1 MFKKILTII
10 IALFSIVTTS
20 KFRGTKLPN
29 EDFIPVINTINS
41 NTSNYKSAILIEA
54 STKTVLSEENSDI
67 KLPMA
72 SMTKVM
78 SLILF
83 FEAIEEKRLNITKE
97 LTCSEYA
104 SSMGGSQIFLSVGE
118 RMSVDD
124 LLKSVCIASANDATV
139 VLAEAISGS
148 EVGFVTL
155 MNNKAKELGLK
166 NTKFDNCTGLP
177 TNKEHYTS
185 SYDMAIMSS
194 YLINNYPKVLEYS
207 SKYEDYVRVG
217 TPKQFWLVNTNKLV
231 KSVNG
236 IDGLKTGWTNE
247 AGYCI
252 TSTMV
257 QDGMRLIAVV
267 MGAKTVDDRTN
278 KVISLFNY
286 GYSNYKYKVLLPKNT
301 VVSVNK
307 NGLLSPTK
315 QSIVLKED
323 FGIILK
329 KDEDIKDFQ
338 TRLSVNNK
346 LISNYETDNIGT
358 AEFYKDGRFLGSVNL
373 CIKEKITKNSFFEL
387 YKEVLKSIFIY

>member
-307 NGLLSPTK
+307 NVLLSPTK

>member
-20 KFRGTKLPN
+20 KFQGTKLPN

-41 NTSNYKSAILIEA
+41 NTSDYKSAILIEA

-194 YLINNYPKVLEYS
+194 YLINKYPKVLEYS

-307 NGLLSPTK
+307 NVLLSPTK